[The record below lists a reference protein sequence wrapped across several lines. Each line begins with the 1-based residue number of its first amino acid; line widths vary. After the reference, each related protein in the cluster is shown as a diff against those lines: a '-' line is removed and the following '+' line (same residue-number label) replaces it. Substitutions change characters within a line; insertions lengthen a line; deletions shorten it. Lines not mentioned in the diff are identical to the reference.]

1 MSDLVILVVEDEPE
15 VRAAIVRDLA
25 GHFETIRVDEAADA
39 DDALAALAEAVD
51 DGDHVGLILADHRL
65 PGRSGV
71 DLLVSLHD
79 GTATRSIRKV
89 LITGQAGHADTIR
102 AINDAGLD
110 HYIAKPW
117 DPAELI
123 STSVRLLTDFVID
136 TGLDPLAHMREL
148 DAARLAAAYAQRG
161 RPE

>member
-15 VRAAIVRDLA
+15 VRAAIVRDLTE
-25 GHFETIRVDEAADA
+25 HFDTIRVDEAADA
-39 DDALAALAEAVD
+39 DDALAALAEAAD
-51 DGDHVGLILADHRL
+51 AGDRVGLILADHRL

-71 DLLVSLHD
+71 DLLVDLHRVP
-79 GTATRSIRKV
+79 ATRSIRTV

-102 AINDAGLD
+102 AINEASLD
-110 HYIAKPW
+110 HYISKPW

-123 STSVRLLTDFVID
+123 STAVRLLTDFVVD

-148 DAARLAAAYAQRG
+148 DGARLAEAYADQG
-161 RPE
+161 RSE